1 MTATIPIS
9 RARGFVGQ
17 AAGRVGIVVL
27 SICLW
32 GCGGGAAGNGGG
44 GTQPQDFTLSISP
57 SSVTVTGG
65 SSTTFTATVT
75 APNGFASTVSLSIS
89 TLPSGV
95 TISPSSPQVTPGT
108 PLQITVAAASSVPAS
123 TESLTVTGVSGTL
136 SHSTTLGLTVNA
148 KVVVPSLSRTRYVR
162 TNMATEYPLWLNS
175 SWEVFD
181 SNTKRFFVS
190 DPSGNQIVVLDATK
204 QTEIASIPVP
214 GAFGIDETPDGSV
227 LYAGTQIGD
236 VYAIDPVAMTV
247 KKRYMAAQIGPNGY
261 AAYVVRVLANGDL
274 ALLGGQGGIPSFDGY
289 SSFAIWNPTSNS
301 IQIYVGLQQPGNHL
315 PYCAGGGVL
324 TLTGDRSLVVLAPN
338 GYGAPLCTFNPATGQ
353 ESQVVPNGQADLT
366 AVTPTPDGSSLLVPI
381 DGAGTGTANTVQVFN
396 AKTLT
401 ETSSFPV
408 LGDTSSD
415 ASMLV
420 SKDSTTL
427 YMYSSGVI
435 YAYNIASG
443 KLVGW
448 TPNLTVEPLS
458 GGSVVGALYGPE
470 MQAMDGTGLIAGP
483 MEEGVGFIDTS
494 ALQTGPVGSTFANS
508 YVTPATGP
516 VSGGT
521 SVQWDSSSNA
531 ASSTPVVAYF
541 GSNPATTLSKGS
553 NGYFNATTPA
563 GSPGPVDIFTFMQ
576 DGGEQIVPEAF
587 SYGPT
592 IIQATPDASTSEGGG
607 TGILYGYGFGS
618 TAYGGSIS
626 PGFTITVGGS
636 PATVTGFIGNAYG
649 SLSPPFNLQAVTYTV
664 PARVAGSSAD
674 IEVTT
679 QSGSTTLNGGVS
691 YLPAATKYPL
701 PGAALAQGIYDS
713 KRNLYYFT
721 DAGEIRVFS
730 RSQGEWQAPIAVPAA
745 PAGMSHRLWGIAISP
760 DGSKLAVSD
769 TGDAMIYMINPDTP
783 ASVQSFAMPAECS
796 SGHCYPTSNG
806 VVTYP
811 IGVAVSNAAMVYV
824 AAYPYGG
831 TGYDGFIKLDAGTD
845 TFIDYGVEAT
855 GTSDDVMY
863 RNAISSDNARVF
875 FNDDGLPFSVD
886 TATDTVSYP
895 EIALD
900 LGSRD
905 NDLSLS
911 SNQTSLEATGY
922 LYDTDI
928 NASSYLV
935 LNDYESMN
943 MTYVY
948 GVKLSPDGDLLFQP
962 STAGIDVFDGRIGTL
977 RTRIALPYALS
988 PNYDALVSDGEDNV
1002 LIAIT
1007 GATGDGIAV
1016 LDLTSLSEPAP
1027 LPYASEA
1034 TRSPEGHRETV
1045 RSKRAAIS
1053 SQARDESI
1061 GSFGI
1066 LLSRIPH
1073 ATSSIAL
1080 KFNDSKQPIKA
1091 STPYQLP

>member
-1 MTATIPIS
+1 
-9 RARGFVGQ
+9 
-17 AAGRVGIVVL
+17 VL

-44 GTQPQDFTLSISP
+44 GTQPQDFTLSVSP

-75 APNGFASTVSLSIS
+75 ALNGFASTVSLSIS

-95 TISPSSPQVTPGT
+95 TISPSNPQVTPGA
-108 PLQITVAAASSVPAS
+108 PLQITVAAASSVSAS

-136 SHSTTLGLTVNA
+136 SHNTAIGLTVNP
-148 KVVVPSLSRTRYVR
+148 KVIVPSLSRTRYVR
-162 TNMATEYPLWLNS
+162 TNMVTEYPFWLNS

-190 DPSGNQIVVLDATK
+190 DPFGNQIVVMDATTQAK
-204 QTEIASIPVP
+204 VASIPVP

-261 AAYVVRVLANGDL
+261 AAYVVRVLASGDL
-274 ALLGGQGGIPSFDGY
+274 ALLGEQSAIPSIDGY
-289 SSFAIWNPTSNS
+289 GSFAIWNPTSNS
-301 IQIYVGLQQPGNHL
+301 IQIYVGLQQSGNHL
-315 PYCAGGGVL
+315 PYCVGGGVL

-338 GYGAPLCTFNPATGQ
+338 ADGAPLCTFNPATGQ
-353 ESQVVPNGQADLT
+353 ESQVVPNGQANLT
-366 AVTPTPDGSSLLVPI
+366 AVAPTPDGSSLLVPI
-381 DGAGTGTANTVQVFN
+381 YGAGTGTANTVQIFN

-408 LGDTSSD
+408 LGDTASD

-420 SKDSTTL
+420 SPDSTTL
-427 YMYSSGVI
+427 YMYSSGVV

-443 KLVGW
+443 QLVGW

-458 GGSVVGALYGPE
+458 GGLVVGALYGPE

-494 ALQTGPVGSTFANS
+494 TLQTGPLGTSFLNS
-508 YVTPATGP
+508 YLTPATGP

-541 GSNPATTLSKGS
+541 GSNPATSLSMDSHGF
-553 NGYFNATTPA
+553 FNATTPT
-563 GSPGPVDIFTFMQ
+563 GSPGPVDIFTLMQ

-607 TGILYGYGFGS
+607 MGILYGYGFGS

-626 PGFTITVGGS
+626 PGFTITVGGA

-649 SLSPPFNLQAVTYTV
+649 SDIPPFNLQAVTYTV
-664 PARVAGSSAD
+664 PAGVAGSSAD

-679 QSGSTTLNGGVS
+679 QSGSTTLTGGMS
-691 YLPAATKYPL
+691 YLPAAQKYPL
-701 PGAALAQGIYDS
+701 PGAALAQGIYDA
-713 KRNLYYFT
+713 KRNVYYFT
-721 DAGEIRVFS
+721 DAAQIDVFS
-730 RSQGEWQAPIAVPAA
+730 RTEGQWLNPIPVPAA
-745 PAGMSHRLWGIAISP
+745 PAGQSHRLWGIAISP

-769 TGDAMIYMINPDTP
+769 TGDAMVYLIDPDAPTS
-783 ASVQSFAMPAECS
+783 AQSFSMPVNCS
-796 SGHCYPTSNG
+796 AGHCSFSGAG
-806 VVTYP
+806 VVYYP
-811 IGVAVSNAAMVYV
+811 VGVAVSDAGMVYI
-824 AAYPYGG
+824 AAYPDGG
-831 TGYDGFIKLDAGTD
+831 TGYDGFIKLDTGTD
-845 TFIDYGVEAT
+845 TFVDYGVEAT
-855 GTSDDVMY
+855 STSDDVMY

-875 FNDDGLPFSVD
+875 FNDDGEPFSVD
-886 TATDTVSYP
+886 TATDTVSYA
-895 EIALD
+895 EIAPGIG
-900 LGSRD
+900 LGD
-905 NDLSLS
+905 DDLSLS
-911 SNQTSLEATGY
+911 SNQTSLEATSY
-922 LYDTDI
+922 LYDTNL
-928 NASSYLV
+928 NAASYLA
-935 LNDYESMN
+935 LNDYELLN
-943 MTYVY
+943 TTYVY
-948 GVKLSPDGDLLFQP
+948 GVKLSPDGSLLFQP

-988 PNYDALVSDGEDNV
+988 QNYDALVSDGTDNV

-1034 TRSPEGHRETV
+1034 TRLPERQREIV
-1045 RSKRAAIS
+1045 RPKRAAIPS
-1053 SQARDESI
+1053 ETRDELTR
-1061 GSFGI
+1061 GFGVP
-1066 LLSRIPH
+1066 LSSIPH
-1073 ATSSIAL
+1073 ATSSIAPRL
-1080 KFNDSKQPIKA
+1080 NEGKQLFKV
-1091 STPYQLP
+1091 SRHYQLPE